1 MQKWRITWDPTLYD
15 LWTEMKDPEKFSFV
29 IEDLFGFGAEMKSY
43 ICQTTIDCTFA
54 EESWS
59 QKVNE
64 VAPMV
69 EALIEEYE

>member
-1 MQKWRITWDPTLYD
+1 MAHHMGSHTVRSVDRD
-15 LWTEMKDPEKFSFV
+15 EDPEKFSFV